1 MYDYIPHER
10 SLADWCREELRRTL
24 ESRSAAAGRSVDA
37 TPVDGPVVVEI
48 NPRLSG
54 GLALTQ
60 HAGADLLGAYV
71 DRALGR
77 PIDRDSLRAR
87 PGVRMARHFVEVFE
101 PCD

>member
-1 MYDYIPHER
+1 MTGVQTCALPI
-10 SLADWCREELRRTL
+10 SQ
-24 ESRSAAAGRSVDA
+24 
-37 TPVDGPVVVEI
+37 VV
-48 NPRLSG
+48 S
-54 GLALTQ
+54 ALTQ